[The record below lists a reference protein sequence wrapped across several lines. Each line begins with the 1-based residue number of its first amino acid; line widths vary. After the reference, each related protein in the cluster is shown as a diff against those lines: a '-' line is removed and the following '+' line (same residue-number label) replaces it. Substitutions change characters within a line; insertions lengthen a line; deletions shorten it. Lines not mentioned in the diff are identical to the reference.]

1 MTRAERYAE
10 LAAAVRSLKGELIQ
24 PPQLERFLES
34 GSLAEIVSAITGG
47 RITSAD
53 PFDLSTVESLLVQ
66 RSIELAQRLAFYA
79 PQDSRPLVKHFSRGF
94 EYTCVKEILKASS
107 DQVDP
112 EEALRHI
119 VPAGKFT
126 ADRCKDLIESHNP
139 NRVIESV
146 DDEALRR
153 FVAPKLTGE
162 RGSFQA
168 VSAIDQYYFMR
179 LWAAS
184 NLRDLVDAQSA
195 KGLIGE
201 AIDHLNILLALRARQ
216 MGLDARTA
224 SEIMIPINYSLGQ
237 AFNELPEANNV
248 QNLERILEK
257 TRYANSFEA
266 GTTLEGGRVECEL
279 NRSHAK
285 DCLNM
290 FAGSPFNVGL
300 ALAFLFLK
308 NYELRDL
315 FSLVNAK
322 ANNLP
327 SERVLEFLILRTS

>member
-1 MTRAERYAE
+1 
-10 LAAAVRSLKGELIQ
+10 LAAAVRSFKAELIQ
-24 PPQLERFLES
+24 PLQLERFLET

-53 PFDLSTVESLLVQ
+53 PFDLSPVESLLVQ
-66 RSIELAQRLAFYA
+66 KSIELAQRLASYA

-94 EYTCVKEILKASS
+94 EYACVKEILKASS
-107 DQVDP
+107 DQIDP
-112 EEALRHI
+112 EQAMRHI

-139 NRVIESV
+139 NRVIESIE
-146 DDEALRR
+146 DEALRR
-153 FVAPKLTGE
+153 FVVPKLTGE

-168 VSAIDQYYFMR
+168 VLAIDHYYFMK

-184 NLRDLVDAQSA
+184 NLPDPLDAQSA
-195 KGLIGE
+195 KSIIGE

-216 MGLDARTA
+216 MGLDIRTA
-224 SEIMIPINYSLGQ
+224 SEMMIPVNYSLGQ
-237 AFNELPEANNV
+237 AFNELPEANTV
-248 QNLERILEK
+248 QNLGRILEK
-257 TRYANSFEA
+257 TRYAASFEA
-266 GTTLEGGRVECEL
+266 GTTLEGRKVEREL

-285 DCLNM
+285 ACLNV
-290 FAGSPFNVGL
+290 FAGSPFKVGL

-308 NYELRDL
+308 SYELRDL

-327 SERVLEFLILRTS
+327 AERVLESLILRAS

>member
-1 MTRAERYAE
+1 MTAAGRYAE
-10 LAAAVRSLKGELIQ
+10 LAAAVRSFKAELIQ
-24 PPQLERFLES
+24 PSQLERFLES
-34 GSLAEIVSAITGG
+34 GSLAEIVSTITGG
-47 RITSAD
+47 RITSVD
-53 PFDLSTVESLLVQ
+53 VSDLSPVESLLVQ
-66 RSIELAQRLAFYA
+66 RSMELAKRLASYA
-79 PQDSRPLVKHFSRGF
+79 PQDSRQLVNHFSRGF
-94 EYTCVKEILKASS
+94 EYACVKEILKASS

-139 NRVIESV
+139 NRVIESI

-162 RGSFQA
+162 RASFQTVA
-168 VSAIDQYYFMR
+168 AIDQYYFMKM
-179 LWAAS
+179 WAAS
-184 NLRDLVDAQSA
+184 NLPDPLDAQSA

-224 SEIMIPINYSLGQ
+224 SETMIPINYSLGQ

-257 TRYANSFEA
+257 TRYAKSFQA
-266 GTTLEGGRVECEL
+266 GTTFDGGRVECEL
-279 NRSHAK
+279 NRSHAEA
-285 DCLNM
+285 CLNM

-308 NYELRDL
+308 SYELRDL

-327 SERVLEFLILRTS
+327 AERVLESLIRRTS